1 MLSENIS
8 HLTLPTFEVIRHST
22 KQGRKWI
29 SVHFN
34 DPALIPSEILLE
46 VLNVKREGF
55 GSYSRIK
62 SKTYGWVFPED
73 VWSAVVQELSV
84 FDEWAPLKDQFED
97 AMEKWQF
104 EVRRVS

>member
-1 MLSENIS
+1 M
-8 HLTLPTFEVIRHST
+8 
-22 KQGRKWI
+22 
-29 SVHFN
+29 HFN
-34 DPALIPSEILLE
+34 DRSLIPSEILLQ
-46 VLNVKREGF
+46 VLNVKRGGF

-97 AMEKWQF
+97 AMEKW
-104 EVRRVS
+104 

>member
-22 KQGRKWI
+22 KQGRKRI

-34 DPALIPSEILLE
+34 DRALIPREILLQ
-46 VLNVKREGF
+46 VLNAKRGGF

-62 SKTYGWVFPED
+62 SKIYGWVFPEE

-104 EVRRVS
+104 EVRQVS